1 MTPPDGLIMSGTMAS
16 KLGGAC
22 ISKSEN
28 TSDEKLFEQQKK
40 EEDESVA
47 MAFQLAKQNE
57 LAQKQNNSFWG
68 ELKQITGW

>member
-1 MTPPDGLIMSGTMAS
+1 MR
-16 KLGGAC
+16 KLY
-22 ISKSEN
+22 
-28 TSDEKLFEQQKK
+28 EQQKK

-57 LAQKQNNSFWG
+57 MAQKQNKSFWG